1 MKLLYA
7 MIALM
12 ILGAFIMF
20 VSSYQIFNKMAAVKA
35 GDIAPDEAKSSVR
48 PYVTLSYLG
57 LTLFIVA
64 GVGGLIL
71 VITIVTRRF

>member
-12 ILGAFIMF
+12 LVGAFLMF
-20 VSSYQIFNKMAAVKA
+20 ISSYQIFNKLQAVKT
-35 GDIAPDEAKSSVR
+35 GDIHPDEGKSTMR
-48 PYVTLSYLG
+48 PYVTMSYLG

>member
-12 ILGAFIMF
+12 LVGAFLMF
-20 VSSYQIFNKMAAVKA
+20 ISSYQIFNKMTAVKT
-35 GDIAPDEAKSSVR
+35 GDIAPDEAKATMR
-48 PYVTLSYLG
+48 PYVTMSYLG
-57 LTLFIVA
+57 LALFIIA

>member
-12 ILGAFIMF
+12 LVGAFLMF
-20 VSSYQIFNKMAAVKA
+20 ISSYQIFNKMAAVKT
-35 GDIAPDEAKSSVR
+35 GDIAPDEGKATMA
-48 PYVTLSYLG
+48 PYVTMSYLG
-57 LTLFIVA
+57 LALFIIA

>member
-12 ILGAFIMF
+12 LVGAFLMF
-20 VSSYQIFNKMAAVKA
+20 ISSYQIFNKLNAVKT
-35 GDIAPDEAKSSVR
+35 GEVGPDEGKSTMR

-57 LTLFIVA
+57 LGLFIVA